1 MSENTCRCES
11 QRQNNQF
18 RRFFGLST
26 GLLGVLLIVIVAASS
41 GRAAPITLAV
51 QQPAS
56 VEIIVNEG
64 FTVQLATA
72 TTGLETT
79 SNVII
84 DDVTNLLLALDLN
97 LTGGT
102 VLNLASPF
110 GGYDTVVLDAV
121 SVSTGSL
128 SVITPQSLAPSYAFV
143 ATNIEVTATYSASDS
158 NGIVAAVVGSP
169 ISFTTTFNGAYDAET
184 SAVELFG
191 VTIGVVPGA
200 PFGELED
207 LFVLGNFSTV
217 PIPEPSTAL
226 LVGLGLAALSTR
238 RRASH

>member
-1 MSENTCRCES
+1 MTLESCRCEP
-11 QRQNNQF
+11 QRLTAQARQI
-18 RRFFGLST
+18 FGSSV
-26 GLLGVLLIVIVAASS
+26 GLLGVLLVVMVAAST
-41 GRAAPITLAV
+41 GRAAPITLTV

-72 TTGLETT
+72 TTGLEAN
-79 SNVII
+79 SNITI

-121 SVSTGSL
+121 SISTGSL

-158 NGIVAAVVGSP
+158 NGVVAPVVGSP
-169 ISFTTTFNGAYDAET
+169 ISFITTFNGAYDAET

-200 PFGELED
+200 PFGELQD

-238 RRASH
+238 RASH